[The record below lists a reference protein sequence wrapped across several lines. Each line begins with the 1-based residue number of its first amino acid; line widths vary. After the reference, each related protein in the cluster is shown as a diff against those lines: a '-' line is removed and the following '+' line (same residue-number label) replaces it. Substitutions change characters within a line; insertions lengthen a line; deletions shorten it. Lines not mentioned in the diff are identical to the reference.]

1 MTPHVKTLK
10 YQTKTATIN
19 AGLAIIAF
27 ENSMGNAMS
36 KVLLIDDDIELIDM
50 LAEYLSLDGFS
61 VATANNGEKGL
72 QMALSDEFAIV
83 VLDVMMP
90 DSNGI
95 EVLKQIRQASQIPII
110 MLTARGDDTDRI
122 IGLELGADDY
132 VPKPCTARE
141 LAARIRAILRRTE
154 QNHQD
159 NQQVIIVGD
168 LTLWPQQRRAHWRG
182 KLLEFTST
190 EFNLLEILARN
201 AGTTVSKQ
209 TLSESGLGR
218 PLAKFDR
225 SIEVHLSRIRE
236 KLGLLGDGRSCI
248 QTVFRQGYLLIRE

>member
-1 MTPHVKTLK
+1 
-10 YQTKTATIN
+10 
-19 AGLAIIAF
+19 
-27 ENSMGNAMS
+27 MS
-36 KVLLIDDDIELIDM
+36 KVLLIDDDIELVEM
-50 LAEYLSLDGFS
+50 LAEYLNRDGFA
-61 VATANNGEKGL
+61 VTTANNGERGL
-72 QMALSDEFAIV
+72 PLALGVEFALV

-90 DSNGI
+90 GTNGI
-95 EVLKQIRQASQIPII
+95 EILKLIRQKSQIPVI

-132 VPKPCTARE
+132 VSKPCTARE
-141 LAARIRAILRRTE
+141 LAARIRAILRRME
-154 QNHQD
+154 PSQPDNHQPIATG
-159 NQQVIIVGD
+159 NLV
-168 LTLWPQQRRAHWRG
+168 LWPQQRRVLWRG
-182 KLLEFTST
+182 VPLELTST

-209 TLSESGLGR
+209 TLSENGLGR

-236 KLGLLGDGRSCI
+236 KLGLLEDDRSCI

>member
-1 MTPHVKTLK
+1 
-10 YQTKTATIN
+10 
-19 AGLAIIAF
+19 
-27 ENSMGNAMS
+27 MS
-36 KVLLIDDDIELIDM
+36 KVLLIDDDVELVGM

-61 VATANNGEKGL
+61 VETANNGEKGL
-72 QMALSDEFAIV
+72 PLALGGEFNLI

-90 DSNGI
+90 GSNGI
-95 EVLKQIRQASQIPII
+95 EVLKQIRQESQIPVI

-141 LAARIRAILRRTE
+141 LAARIRAILRRIE
-154 QNHQD
+154 PNSHQD
-159 NQQVIIVGD
+159 NPQPVSVGE
-168 LTLWPQQRRAHWRG
+168 LTLWPQQRRAQWQG
-182 KLLEFTST
+182 APLELTST

-201 AGTTVSKQ
+201 AGSTVNKK
-209 TLSESGLGR
+209 TLSENGLGR

-236 KLGLLGDGRSCI
+236 KLGLLPDGRSCI